1 MSTEGGPAAADLNQQ
16 QREAI
21 DHDRG
26 PLIVL
31 AGPGTGKTRVITG
44 RVARL
49 IDGGAAPESIVAM
62 TFTVKAARELRERL
76 RGLVGGSAADRVNA
90 HTFHGFGRR
99 LIARFGDYLG
109 LRRGPRLIDSAEMR
123 RLARGLVREHDLFLD
138 LVASGRDGA
147 ISGALAIMGALAN
160 NAVLPGP
167 AVVFA
172 QEWGERVARNETGLE
187 QEALAAEQER
197 QRRFAGVAE
206 LYRLFAAACAEK
218 GWATFDDLILWPIR
232 LLREREAA
240 ASIVRDD
247 YRHVVVDEF
256 QDVNRAQIELLHL
269 LCPAR
274 AARGGEAPDGPDLC
288 VVGDDDQS
296 IYEFRGADD
305 RAFAHFEQI
314 WPGARVVSLSQN
326 YRSER
331 PIIDAANAIMARA
344 ETRFAPK
351 KVVELPEERRQASP
365 AEGAGVEC
373 LTLDEDGDAGDVIAA
388 MILADRKAA
397 PGRAWAD
404 YAVIART
411 HTDLDRIGS
420 ALRMEGIPVRLAR
433 GSTALL
439 DLGVQDVLRWIELLA
454 SAPADDAATYAA
466 HWLLTRPPHSVAPEV
481 MAEWAQAYKAE
492 RSRHRLGGD
501 NGVEAGFSKWL
512 LARHSDDARGSAA
525 IQRFCALECE
535 LRREACHRTADA
547 AIFEIIRRAD
557 VAHAELLEGRER
569 AKRVGHLSQMVR
581 FASSRLE
588 ALDPPADLA
597 SFWSYYQD
605 LSEEERSF
613 REQGEDRID
622 GDSESAEEGAEAV
635 SLLTAHSAKGL
646 EFDTVFVP
654 RVRPGHGYPKTSGGD
669 NEELPPGLLDRA
681 GDDRSVK
688 ERQQAEERRIFY
700 VACTRAERR
709 LVVLAKKKKS
719 RGKSTDFFQELTL
732 DPPCAGFVT
741 RRDGADVLG
750 EAARLGVKLCS
761 RSAVDEA
768 GADLGVA
775 NRVELIR
782 RARQEARLAAAQGLD
797 SVDRPDVKLHELEEA
812 AVCLRQAS
820 ERVALAA
827 HLGEHGKLPEWIG
840 RASAP
845 VRAYAER
852 LAETFAAGRG
862 DRPFAAELFRPIP
875 APLPLSFSWVKEYHD
890 CPRCFYLK
898 RVMGVPEPQ
907 GKEQLVGT
915 AVHNALAAFYQQ
927 QRAAEAEGRGRPT
940 LEDLLRFGREEF
952 LAALPARNVADEE
965 QLRQALA
972 QLKLTHEKL
981 YNPRDEVEQVEFV
994 IRFPYQ
1000 HEGIA
1005 HTCMAKIDRLDRM
1018 PAPARGHRIVDYKT
1032 GQPWKKLTEPQGDDL
1047 QLGMYAMG
1055 LRWHQD
1061 GGGDGAQESDL
1072 LKAAEGAAEYWL
1084 LSTGERGTIDL
1095 ADIEYQTIKERIDDA
1110 VKGILAGDFPVGDG
1124 CWQLCRMFARD

>member
-1 MSTEGGPAAADLNQQ
+1 MSTEGAPAADLNQP

-49 IDGGAAPESIVAM
+49 IEGGAAPESIVAM

-99 LIARFGDYLG
+99 LIGRFGDYLG
-109 LRRGPRLIDSAEMR
+109 LSGEPRLIDSAEMR
-123 RLARGLVREHDLFLD
+123 RLARGLVRERDLFPD

-147 ISGALAIMGALAN
+147 ISGALATIGSLAN
-160 NAVLPGP
+160 NAVLPER
-167 AVVFA
+167 AVAFA
-172 QEWGERVARNETGLE
+172 RQWAERAGRNEDGLE
-187 QEALAAEQER
+187 QQALAAEQER

-206 LYRLFAAACAEK
+206 LYRLFTTACAEK
-218 GWATFDDLILWPIR
+218 GWATFDDFILWPIR

-256 QDVNRAQIELLHL
+256 QDVNRAQIELLRL
-269 LCPAR
+269 LCP
-274 AARGGEAPDGPDLC
+274 ARGGEAPDGPDLC

-305 RAFAHFEQI
+305 RAFAHFDQI

-344 ETRFAPK
+344 ETRFAPD
-351 KVVELPEERRQASP
+351 KVVEAPEERRQASP

-373 LTLDEDGDAGDVIAA
+373 LTLHEDGDAGDVIAA
-388 MILADRKAA
+388 MILTDRKAF

-404 YAVIART
+404 FAVIART
-411 HTDLDRIGS
+411 HGDLDRIGS

-433 GSTALL
+433 GPSALL

-525 IQRFCALECE
+525 IHRFCALESE
-535 LRREACHRTADA
+535 LRREACHKTADA
-547 AIFEIIRRAD
+547 AIFEIIRRTD

-569 AKRVGHLSQMVR
+569 AKRVGHLSQMIR

-597 SFWSYYQD
+597 SFWSYYHD
-605 LSEEERSF
+605 LSEDESAF
-613 REQGEDRID
+613 RERGEDRID
-622 GDSESAEEGAEAV
+622 NDAELTEEGAEAV

-669 NEELPPGLLDRA
+669 NEELPPGLLDRT

-688 ERQQAEERRIFY
+688 ERQVAEERRIFY

-719 RGKSTDFFQELTL
+719 RGKSTDFFEELTL

-775 NRVELIR
+775 NREELIR
-782 RARQEARLAAAQGLD
+782 RARQGARLAAAQGLD
-797 SVDRPDVKLHELEEA
+797 SIDRPDAKPHELDEA
-812 AVCLRQAS
+812 AACLREAS

-827 HLGEHGKLPEWIG
+827 HLGEHGMLPEWIE
-840 RASAP
+840 RTSAP
-845 VRAYAER
+845 VRAYAVR

-875 APLPLSFSWVKEYHD
+875 APLSLSFSWVKEYHD

-898 RVMGVPEPQ
+898 RVIGVPEPQ

-915 AVHNALAAFYQQ
+915 AVHGALAAFYAA
-927 QRAAEAEGRGRPT
+927 QRAAEAEGRARPT
-940 LEDLLRFGREEF
+940 LDDLLRFGREEF
-952 LAALPARNVADEE
+952 LAGLPARSVADEE
-965 QLRQALA
+965 ELRQVLA
-972 QLKLTHEKL
+972 QLRLTHEKL

-1000 HEGIA
+1000 HGGVA

-1032 GQPWKKLTEPQGDDL
+1032 GQPWKKLTEPKGDDL
-1047 QLGMYAMG
+1047 QLGVYAMG

-1061 GGGDGAQESDL
+1061 GGNGGEEADL
-1072 LKAAEGAAEYWL
+1072 LKAAVGAAEYWL
-1084 LSTGERGTIDL
+1084 LSTGERGRIDL
-1095 ADIEYQTIKERIDDA
+1095 GEIEYEAIKERIDEA
-1110 VKGILAGDFPVGDG
+1110 VDGMLAGSYPVGDH
-1124 CWQLCRMFARD
+1124 CWSLCKMFARD